1 MQASRTV
8 RSCPRC
14 TFPLDEFTHEGV
26 ELDHC
31 RRCGGTFL
39 DPGEASFILG
49 SAAEPQ
55 SWRDDWNANSGGQS
69 SLRCP
74 DGHMRLEIHR
84 VKYGANE
91 VEVDICP
98 KCHGLWLDKQEGTKL
113 YNIVA
118 ASRHAAQQKE
128 LGVDRPGV
136 GSYIFQILTGFPME
150 VWNPVKHKPVVTYT
164 IFGLLIAAYIFE
176 LMLMGVMGE
185 GVFRLLA
192 LVPANPMPW
201 SFLTYGLLHGS
212 IMHIVGNLYFLWVF
226 GDNVEDALGP
236 KRFIILY
243 LAANVAGG
251 VLHFLANLGSEIPM
265 LGASGA
271 VSGLM
276 GAYLVLFPRVKM
288 WIMFIVIRLRV
299 GIVWYLGFWLGYQVL
314 MAAAGVQSVAW
325 FAHLGGF
332 AAGAGLAFL
341 YRNSLRINVKRP
353 V

>member
-14 TFPLDEFTHEGV
+14 TFPLDEFTHQGV

-39 DPGEASFILG
+39 DPGEASAILG

-55 SWRDDWNANSGGQS
+55 TWREDYNATSGGQS
-69 SLRCP
+69 KLRCP
-74 DGHMRLEIHR
+74 AGHMRLEIHP
-84 VKYGANE
+84 VKFGSNE
-91 VEVDICP
+91 VEVDVCP
-98 KCHGLWLDKQEGTKL
+98 KCGGLWLDRHEGTKL

-118 ASRHAAQQKE
+118 ASRQHAERKE
-128 LGVDRPGV
+128 LGVDSPGAA
-136 GSYIFQILTGFPME
+136 SYVFQLLTGFPIE
-150 VWNPVKHKPVVTYT
+150 VWNPVKHKPVVVYSIVGVLLAAF
-164 IFGLLIAAYIFE
+164 IFQLG
-176 LMLMGVMGE
+176 LMGTFGPEV
-185 GVFRLLA
+185 LNLIA
-192 LVPANPMPW
+192 LVPARPAPW
-201 SFLTYGLLHGS
+201 SFITYGFLHGG
-212 IMHIVGNLYFLWVF
+212 IAHIVGNLYFLWVF

-236 KRFIILY
+236 KRFILLY

-251 VLHFLANLGSEIPM
+251 VLHFLTNLGSEIPM

-288 WIMFIVIRLRV
+288 WIMFLVIRARV
-299 GIVWYLGFWLGYQVL
+299 GVVWYLGFWIGYQVL

-332 AAGAGLAFL
+332 AAGAGLAFV
-341 YRNSLRINVKRP
+341 YRDKLRINVQRP